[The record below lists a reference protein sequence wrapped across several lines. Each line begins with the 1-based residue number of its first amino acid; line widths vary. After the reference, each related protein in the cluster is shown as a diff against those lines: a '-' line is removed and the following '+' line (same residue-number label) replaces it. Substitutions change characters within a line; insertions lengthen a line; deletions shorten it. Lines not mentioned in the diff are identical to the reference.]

1 MPTCLG
7 PVEVGSL
14 EVTCGQDPA
23 RIDRAAVPIRDKIP
37 RLRRC
42 IDRHTRAPQSG
53 MRGEIAT
60 DTRERPSVI
69 IEPRHGWRGLGLS
82 EVWAHREL
90 LYFFV
95 WRDLKVRYRQTF
107 FGAAW
112 AVIQPLLFMIV
123 FTVSIGRLPGVGPEG
138 IPYPLFVFAGM
149 VPWTLFTQ
157 GVTGA
162 SNSLV
167 MGEGIITKVY
177 FPRLLLPFSAVG
189 SYLLDFAIALGVLAL
204 LMLAFGVAPT
214 LGLIWLPVFALLA
227 LVSASAVGTFLA
239 AVNVRY
245 RDVRYA
251 VPFLVQ
257 LGLFV
262 SPVGYTSSLIPAP
275 WRALYGLNPMSGAIE
290 GFRWALFGGPRPDLM
305 ILEAGIVTAALLL
318 AALFYFRRAGRTFAD
333 VI

>member
-1 MPTCLG
+1 MGELT
-7 PVEVGSL
+7 
-14 EVTCGQDPA
+14 
-23 RIDRAAVPIRDKIP
+23 
-37 RLRRC
+37 
-42 IDRHTRAPQSG
+42 APQHTASAD
-53 MRGEIAT
+53 RT
-60 DTRERPSVI
+60 VV
-69 IEPRHGWRGLGLS
+69 IEPRHGWRELGLS
-82 EVWAHREL
+82 ELWDHREL

-123 FTVSIGRLPGVGPEG
+123 FTVSIGRIPGVGPEG

-157 GVTGA
+157 GVTAA

-167 MGEGIITKVY
+167 AGEGIITKVY
-177 FPRLLLPFSAVG
+177 FPRLLLPFSAAG

-204 LMLAFGVAPT
+204 LMLAFGVVPT
-214 LGLIWLPVFALLA
+214 LGVIWLPVFALLA
-227 LVSASAVGTFLA
+227 LVSALAVGTFLA

-262 SPVGYTSSLIPAP
+262 SPVVYTSSLIPAP
-275 WRALYGLNPMSGAIE
+275 WRVLYGLNPMTGAIE
-290 GFRWALFGGPRPDLM
+290 GFRWALFGGARPDAM
-305 ILEAGIVTAALLL
+305 ILEAGVVSALSLL
-318 AALFYFRRAGRTFAD
+318 AALLYFRRAERTFAD
-333 VI
+333 LI